1 MYVCMYVRTYVY
13 VCVRVCL
20 YVCVCVLLCLRIT
33 PSLRVAGK
41 EVKFHVF
48 LTSAV
53 DDGESSAS
61 GRFILRRRSDA
72 HWILARF
79 FQRKSERDG

>member
-1 MYVCMYVRTYVY
+1 MKTEIC
-13 VCVRVCL
+13 
-20 YVCVCVLLCLRIT
+20 
-33 PSLRVAGK
+33 K
-41 EVKFHVF
+41 VKFHVF